1 MYIEQKKSGKKTQ
14 IYICKKKR
22 VINKKG
28 KSVPKSFIVK
38 KLGFKEDLLKS
49 YPGEELDKYLKDQ
62 VKLAESE
69 EDVSLSYIKI
79 NDSLDLNLDEQT
91 CFNFGYIYPQILLNN
106 LKLKEFL
113 DTIAAQTKITYDFS
127 SIVIDLIISQII
139 DPRSKRG
146 FYNSPKLYGKE
157 KDYDLQHVY
166 RSLDILAANTD
177 IINAYTYKELKKY
190 KNLNSKIYYYDC
202 TNFYFDTDNC
212 DDFRRMS
219 KSKEGIYAP
228 LVQLGALIDDKG
240 FLVGMLVFN
249 GSKNEQDT
257 LKTVEQKLQK
267 QFSIKNIIICTD
279 AGLNSADNRY
289 FNSQEN
295 RKFICTQPLSKLK
308 QHIKNRVKS
317 SSNWKLLN
325 GNDTDLTPEKLC
337 DLYKEAQGKDVETYL
352 NTVIYKVINIKENI
366 EIKDELDSNKKK
378 KVKDFEQTLIVSF
391 SLKYMLMQNYYFT
404 KDLNKAKE
412 CIEHPSEFNKN
423 TSHCFK
429 RLVKNIRYN
438 NETGVITSQKLSL
451 NEDKIE
457 KETEFFGYYCVA
469 TNLDESPS
477 KVVSLNKYRWNIEYM
492 FRTMK
497 TNLNAHPLFVNTE
510 EHIKGHLEIVCLAIN
525 VLRLLHLD
533 MYKAMGKTEDIGK
546 LDDEDPDYEWLT
558 LNTILDTLRG
568 MNLTKLNVEEE
579 IFVPSFTRTKLTDA
593 LGKTYGITLSK
604 SLIRGKILKKFK

>member
-49 YPGEELDKYLKDQ
+49 YPGDELDKYLKDQ
-62 VKLAESE
+62 VELAESE

-317 SSNWKLLN
+317 NSNWKLLN
-325 GNDTDLTPEKLC
+325 GNDTNLTPEKLC
-337 DLYKEAQGKDVETYL
+337 DLYKKAQGKDVETYL

-423 TSHCFK
+423 TTHCFK

-469 TNLDESPS
+469 TNLDETPN

>member
-49 YPGEELDKYLKDQ
+49 YPGDELDKYLKDQ
-62 VKLAESE
+62 VKFAESE

-317 SSNWKLLN
+317 NSNWKLLN
-325 GNDTDLTPEKLC
+325 GNDTNLTPEKLC
-337 DLYKEAQGKDVETYL
+337 DLYKKAQGKDVETYL

-469 TNLDESPS
+469 TNLDATPS

-604 SLIRGKILKKFK
+604 SLIKGKILKKFK

>member
-49 YPGEELDKYLKDQ
+49 YPGDELDKYLKDQ

-317 SSNWKLLN
+317 NSNWKLLN
-325 GNDTDLTPEKLC
+325 GNDTNLTPEKLC
-337 DLYKEAQGKDVETYL
+337 DLYKKAQGKDVETYL

-423 TSHCFK
+423 TTHCFK

-469 TNLDESPS
+469 TNLDETPN

>member
-49 YPGEELDKYLKDQ
+49 YPGDELDKYLKDQ
-62 VKLAESE
+62 VKFAESE

-317 SSNWKLLN
+317 NSNWKLLN
-325 GNDTDLTPEKLC
+325 GNDTNLTPEKLC
-337 DLYKEAQGKDVETYL
+337 DLYKKAQGKDVETYL

-469 TNLDESPS
+469 TNLDATPS

-546 LDDEDPDYEWLT
+546 LDDENPDYEWLT

>member
-28 KSVPKSFIVK
+28 ESIPKSFIVK

-49 YPGEELDKYLKDQ
+49 YPGDELDKYLKDQ
-62 VKLAESE
+62 VKFAESE

-79 NDSLDLNLDEQT
+79 NDSLDLNLGEQT

-113 DTIAAQTKITYDFS
+113 DTIAAQAKITYDFS

-295 RKFICTQPLSKLK
+295 RKFICTQPLSKLR

-317 SSNWKLLN
+317 NSNWKLLN
-325 GNDTDLTPEKLC
+325 GNDTNLTPEKLC
-337 DLYKEAQGKDVETYL
+337 DLYKKAQGKDVETYL

-404 KDLNKAKE
+404 KDLDKAKE

-469 TNLDESPS
+469 TNLDETPN
-477 KVVSLNKYRWNIEYM
+477 KVVSINKYRWNIEYM

>member
-49 YPGEELDKYLKDQ
+49 YPGDELDKYLKDQ
-62 VKLAESE
+62 VELAESE

-295 RKFICTQPLSKLK
+295 RKFICTQPLAKLK

-317 SSNWKLLN
+317 NSNWKLLN
-325 GNDTDLTPEKLC
+325 GNDTNLTPEKLC
-337 DLYKEAQGKDVETYL
+337 DLYKKAQGKDVETYL

-423 TSHCFK
+423 TTHCFK

-469 TNLDESPS
+469 TNLDETPN

>member
-22 VINKKG
+22 VTNKKG
-28 KSVPKSFIVK
+28 KSIPKSFIVK
-38 KLGFKEDLLKS
+38 KLGFKEDLLKL
-49 YPGEELDKYLKDQ
+49 YPGDELDKFLKDQ

-69 EDVSLSYIKI
+69 EDASLSYIKI

-91 CFNFGYIYPQILLNN
+91 CFNFGYIYPQILLNK

-166 RSLDILAANTD
+166 RCLDILAANTD
-177 IINAYTYKELKKY
+177 IINTYTYKELKKY

-249 GSKNEQDT
+249 GTKNEQDT

-279 AGLNSADNRY
+279 AGLNSGDNRY

-308 QHIKNRVKS
+308 EHIKKRVKS
-317 SSNWKLLN
+317 NSNWKLLN

-337 DLYKEAQGKDVETYL
+337 ELYEKAQGKDVETCL
-352 NTVIYKVINIKENI
+352 NTVIYKVVNIKENI
-366 EIKDELDSNKKK
+366 DIKDELDNSKKK
-378 KVKDFEQTLIVSF
+378 KVKNFEQTLIVSF
-391 SLKYMLMQNYYFT
+391 SLKYKLMQNYYFI

-429 RLVKNIRYN
+429 RLIKNIRYN

-469 TNLDESPS
+469 TNLDATPS

-497 TNLNAHPLFVNTE
+497 SNLNARPLFVYTE

-533 MYKAMGKTEDIGK
+533 MYKAMGKTEEIGK

-558 LNTILDTLRG
+558 LNKILDTLRD

-579 IFVPSFTRTKLTDA
+579 IFVPSFARTKLTDA

>member
-49 YPGEELDKYLKDQ
+49 YPGDELDKYLKDQ

-113 DTIAAQTKITYDFS
+113 DTIAAQAKITYDFS

-308 QHIKNRVKS
+308 QHLKNRVKS
-317 SSNWKLLN
+317 NSNWKLLN
-325 GNDTDLTPEKLC
+325 GNDTNLTPEKLC
-337 DLYKEAQGKDVETYL
+337 DLYKKAQG
-352 NTVIYKVINIKENI
+352 
-366 EIKDELDSNKKK
+366 
-378 KVKDFEQTLIVSF
+378 LI
-391 SLKYMLMQNYYFT
+391 
-404 KDLNKAKE
+404 
-412 CIEHPSEFNKN
+412 
-423 TSHCFK
+423 
-429 RLVKNIRYN
+429 
-438 NETGVITSQKLSL
+438 
-451 NEDKIE
+451 
-457 KETEFFGYYCVA
+457 
-469 TNLDESPS
+469 
-477 KVVSLNKYRWNIEYM
+477 
-492 FRTMK
+492 
-497 TNLNAHPLFVNTE
+497 
-510 EHIKGHLEIVCLAIN
+510 
-525 VLRLLHLD
+525 
-533 MYKAMGKTEDIGK
+533 
-546 LDDEDPDYEWLT
+546 
-558 LNTILDTLRG
+558 
-568 MNLTKLNVEEE
+568 
-579 IFVPSFTRTKLTDA
+579 
-593 LGKTYGITLSK
+593 
-604 SLIRGKILKKFK
+604 

>member
-1 MYIEQKKSGKKTQ
+1 MYIEQKKSGKNTQ

-22 VINKKG
+22 VTNKKG
-28 KSVPKSFIVK
+28 KSIPKSFIVK
-38 KLGFKEDLLKS
+38 KLGFKENLLKL
-49 YPGEELDKYLKDQ
+49 YPGDELDKYLKEQ

-69 EDVSLSYIKI
+69 EDASLSYIKI
-79 NDSLDLNLDEQT
+79 NDSLDLNLDEQM
-91 CFNFGYIYPQILLNN
+91 CFNFGYIYPKILLNK

-166 RSLDILAANTD
+166 RCLDILAANTD
-177 IINAYTYKELKKY
+177 IINTYTYKELKKY

-279 AGLNSADNRY
+279 AGLNSGDNRY

-308 QHIKNRVKS
+308 EHIKKRVKS
-317 SSNWKLLN
+317 NSNWKLLN

-337 DLYKEAQGKDVETYL
+337 ELYEKAQGKAVETYL
-352 NTVIYKVINIKENI
+352 NTVIYKVVNIKENI
-366 EIKDELDSNKKK
+366 DIKDELDNSKKK
-378 KVKDFEQTLIVSF
+378 KVKNFEQTLIVSF
-391 SLKYMLMQNYYFT
+391 SLKYKLMQNYYFI

-469 TNLDESPS
+469 TNLDATPS

-497 TNLNAHPLFVNTE
+497 SNLNARPLFVYTE

-558 LNTILDTLRG
+558 LNKILDTLRD

>member
-49 YPGEELDKYLKDQ
+49 YPGDELDKYLKDQ

-79 NDSLDLNLDEQT
+79 NDSLDLNLNEQT

-317 SSNWKLLN
+317 NSNWKLLN
-325 GNDTDLTPEKLC
+325 GNDTNLTPEKLC
-337 DLYKEAQGKDVETYL
+337 DLYKKAQGKDVETYL

-412 CIEHPSEFNKN
+412 CIDHPSEFNKN

-469 TNLDESPS
+469 TNLDETPN

>member
-289 FNSQEN
+289 FNSLEN

-317 SSNWKLLN
+317 NSNWKLLN
-325 GNDTDLTPEKLC
+325 GNDTNLTPEKLC
-337 DLYKEAQGKDVETYL
+337 DLYKKAQGKDVETYL

>member
-49 YPGEELDKYLKDQ
+49 YPGDELDKYLKDQ

-308 QHIKNRVKS
+308 QHLKNRVKS
-317 SSNWKLLN
+317 NSNWKLLN
-325 GNDTDLTPEKLC
+325 GNDTNLTPEKLC
-337 DLYKEAQGKDVETYL
+337 DLYKKAQGKDVETYL

-469 TNLDESPS
+469 TNLDETPN

>member
-49 YPGEELDKYLKDQ
+49 YPGDELDKYLKDQ

-79 NDSLDLNLDEQT
+79 NDSLDLNLDEQM

-146 FYNSPKLYGKE
+146 FYNSPKLYGKK

-317 SSNWKLLN
+317 NSNWKLLN
-325 GNDTDLTPEKLC
+325 GNDTNLTPEKLC
-337 DLYKEAQGKDVETYL
+337 DLYKKAQGKDVETYL
-352 NTVIYKVINIKENI
+352 NTVIYKVININENI

-469 TNLDESPS
+469 TNLDETPS
-477 KVVSLNKYRWNIEYM
+477 KIVSLNKYRWNIEYM

-497 TNLNAHPLFVNTE
+497 SNLNARPLFVYTE

-533 MYKAMGKTEDIGK
+533 MYKAMGKTEEIGK

-558 LNTILDTLRG
+558 LNKILDTLRD

>member
-49 YPGEELDKYLKDQ
+49 YPGDELDKYLKDQ

-317 SSNWKLLN
+317 NSNWKLLN
-325 GNDTDLTPEKLC
+325 GNDTNLTPEKLC
-337 DLYKEAQGKDVETYL
+337 DLYKKAQGKDVETYL
-352 NTVIYKVINIKENI
+352 NMVIYKVINIKENI

-378 KVKDFEQTLIVSF
+378 KVKDFEQKLIVSF

-469 TNLDESPS
+469 TNLDETPN

>member
-49 YPGEELDKYLKDQ
+49 YPGDELDKYLKDQ

-295 RKFICTQPLSKLK
+295 RKFICTQPLSKLR

-317 SSNWKLLN
+317 NSNWKLLN
-325 GNDTDLTPEKLC
+325 GNDTNLTPEKLC
-337 DLYKEAQGKDVETYL
+337 DLYKKAQGKDVETYL

-469 TNLDESPS
+469 TNLDETPN

>member
-22 VINKKG
+22 VIDKKG

-49 YPGEELDKYLKDQ
+49 YSEEELGKYLIEQ

-69 EDVSLSYIKI
+69 EDNSLSYIKI
-79 NDSLDLNLDEQT
+79 NDSLDLDLNEQT

-146 FYNSPKLYGKE
+146 FYNSPKLYGKD

-202 TNFYFDTDNC
+202 TNFYFDTNNC

-308 QHIKNRVKS
+308 QHLKDRVKS

-325 GNDTDLTPEKLC
+325 GDDTNLTPEKLC
-337 DLYKEAQGKDVETYL
+337 ELYEKAQGKDVETYL
-352 NTVIYKVINIKENI
+352 NTVIYKVVNIKENI
-366 EIKDELDSNKKK
+366 EIKDELGNSKKK
-378 KVKDFEQTLIVSF
+378 TVKGFEQSLIVSF
-391 SLKYMLMQNYYFT
+391 SIKYKLMQNYYFT

-423 TSHCFK
+423 TSYCFK

-469 TNLDESPS
+469 TNLDERPS

-497 TNLNAHPLFVNTE
+497 TNLNAHPLFVYTE

>member
-22 VINKKG
+22 VTNKKG
-28 KSVPKSFIVK
+28 KSIPKSFIVK
-38 KLGFKEDLLKS
+38 KLGFKEDLLKL
-49 YPGEELDKYLKDQ
+49 YPGDELNKFLKDQ

-69 EDVSLSYIKI
+69 EDASLSYIKI
-79 NDSLDLNLDEQT
+79 NDSLDLNLGEQM
-91 CFNFGYIYPQILLNN
+91 CFNFGYIYPQILLNK

-166 RSLDILAANTD
+166 RSLSILAENTD

-279 AGLNSADNRY
+279 AGLNSGDNRY

-308 QHIKNRVKS
+308 EHIKKRVKS
-317 SSNWKLLN
+317 NSNWKLLN

-337 DLYKEAQGKDVETYL
+337 NLYENAKGKDVETYA
-352 NTVIYKVINIKENI
+352 NIVIYKVVNIKENI
-366 EIKDELDSNKKK
+366 DIKDELDNSKKK
-378 KVKDFEQTLIVSF
+378 KVKNFEQTLIVSF
-391 SLKYMLMQNYYFT
+391 SLKYKLMQNYYFI

-412 CIEHPSEFNKN
+412 CIEHPSEFNRN

-469 TNLDESPS
+469 TNLDETPS
-477 KVVSLNKYRWNIEYM
+477 KIVSLNKYRWNIEYM

-497 TNLNAHPLFVNTE
+497 TNLNAHPLFVFTE

-558 LNTILDTLRG
+558 LNKILDTLRD

>member
-49 YPGEELDKYLKDQ
+49 YPGDELDKYLKDQ

-79 NDSLDLNLDEQT
+79 NDSLDLNFDEQT

-295 RKFICTQPLSKLK
+295 RKFICTQPLSKLR

-317 SSNWKLLN
+317 NSNWKLLN
-325 GNDTDLTPEKLC
+325 GNDTNLTPEKLC
-337 DLYKEAQGKDVETYL
+337 DLYKKAQGKDVEAYL

-412 CIEHPSEFNKN
+412 CIERPSEFNKN

-469 TNLDESPS
+469 TNLDETPN

>member
-49 YPGEELDKYLKDQ
+49 YPGDELDKYLKDQ

-146 FYNSPKLYGKE
+146 FYNSPKLYGKK

-317 SSNWKLLN
+317 NSNWKLLN
-325 GNDTDLTPEKLC
+325 GNDTNLTPEKLC
-337 DLYKEAQGKDVETYL
+337 DLYKKAQGKDVETYL

-469 TNLDESPS
+469 TNLDETPN

>member
-22 VINKKG
+22 VTNKKG
-28 KSVPKSFIVK
+28 KSIPKSFIVK
-38 KLGFKEDLLKS
+38 KLGFKEDLLKL
-49 YPGEELDKYLKDQ
+49 YPGDELDKFLKNQ

-69 EDVSLSYIKI
+69 EDTSLSYIKI

-91 CFNFGYIYPQILLNN
+91 CFNFGYIYPQILLNK

-146 FYNSPKLYGKE
+146 FYNSPKLYGKD

-166 RSLDILAANTD
+166 RCLDILAANTD

-190 KNLNSKIYYYDC
+190 KNLNSQIYYYDC

-279 AGLNSADNRY
+279 AGLNSGDNRY

-308 QHIKNRVKS
+308 EHIKKRVKS
-317 SSNWKLLN
+317 NSNWKLLN

-337 DLYKEAQGKDVETYL
+337 EIYEKAQGKDVETYL
-352 NTVIYKVINIKENI
+352 NTVIYKVVNIKENI
-366 EIKDELDSNKKK
+366 DIKDELDNSKKK
-378 KVKDFEQTLIVSF
+378 KVKNFEQTLIVSF
-391 SLKYMLMQNYYFT
+391 SLKYKLMQNYYFI

-423 TSHCFK
+423 TSYCFK

-469 TNLDESPS
+469 TNLDATPS

-497 TNLNAHPLFVNTE
+497 TNLNAHPLFVFTE

-558 LNTILDTLRG
+558 LNKILDTLRE

>member
-1 MYIEQKKSGKKTQ
+1 MHIEQKKSGKKTQ

-49 YPGEELDKYLKDQ
+49 YPGDELDKYLKDQ

-69 EDVSLSYIKI
+69 EDVSLSYIKT
-79 NDSLDLNLDEQT
+79 NDSLDLNLDEQM

-139 DPRSKRG
+139 DPKSKRG
-146 FYNSPKLYGKE
+146 FYNSPKLYRKE

-317 SSNWKLLN
+317 NSNWKLLN
-325 GNDTDLTPEKLC
+325 GNDTNLTPEKLC
-337 DLYKEAQGKDVETYL
+337 DLYKKSQGKDVETYL

-366 EIKDELDSNKKK
+366 EIKDELDSNRKK

-412 CIEHPSEFNKN
+412 CIDHPSEFNKN

-469 TNLDESPS
+469 TNLDETPN

>member
-28 KSVPKSFIVK
+28 KSIPKSFIVK

-49 YPGEELDKYLKDQ
+49 YPGDELDKYLKDQ

-317 SSNWKLLN
+317 NSNWKLLN
-325 GNDTDLTPEKLC
+325 GNDTNLTPEKLC
-337 DLYKEAQGKDVETYL
+337 DLYKKAQGKDVETYL
-352 NTVIYKVINIKENI
+352 NTVIYKAINIKENI

-391 SLKYMLMQNYYFT
+391 SLKYMLMQSYYFT

-412 CIEHPSEFNKN
+412 CIDHPSEFNKN

-469 TNLDESPS
+469 TNLDETPN

>member
-49 YPGEELDKYLKDQ
+49 YPGDELDKYLKDQ

-69 EDVSLSYIKI
+69 EDASLSYIKI

-317 SSNWKLLN
+317 NSNWKLLN
-325 GNDTDLTPEKLC
+325 GNDTNLTPEKLC
-337 DLYKEAQGKDVETYL
+337 DLYKKAQGKDVETYL

-366 EIKDELDSNKKK
+366 EIKDELESNKKK

-438 NETGVITSQKLSL
+438 NETGVITSQKLLL

-457 KETEFFGYYCVA
+457 RETEFFGYYCVA
-469 TNLDESPS
+469 TNLDETPN

-497 TNLNAHPLFVNTE
+497 TNLNARPLFVNTE

-593 LGKTYGITLSK
+593 LP
-604 SLIRGKILKKFK
+604 

>member
-1 MYIEQKKSGKKTQ
+1 MYIEQKKSGKNTQ

-22 VINKKG
+22 VTNKKG
-28 KSVPKSFIVK
+28 KSIPKSFIVK
-38 KLGFKEDLLKS
+38 KLGFKENLLKL
-49 YPGEELDKYLKDQ
+49 YPGDELDKYLKEQ

-69 EDVSLSYIKI
+69 EDASLSYIKI
-79 NDSLDLNLDEQT
+79 NDSLDLNLDEQM
-91 CFNFGYIYPQILLNN
+91 CFNFGYIYPKILLNK

-166 RSLDILAANTD
+166 RSLSILAENTD
-177 IINAYTYKELKKY
+177 IINTYTYKELKKY

-279 AGLNSADNRY
+279 AGLNSGDNRY

-308 QHIKNRVKS
+308 EHIKKRVKS
-317 SSNWKLLN
+317 NSNWKLLN

-337 DLYKEAQGKDVETYL
+337 NLYENAKGKDVETYA
-352 NTVIYKVINIKENI
+352 NIVIYKVVNIKENI
-366 EIKDELDSNKKK
+366 DIKDELDNSKKK
-378 KVKDFEQTLIVSF
+378 KVKNFEQTLIVSF
-391 SLKYMLMQNYYFT
+391 SLKYKLMQNYYFI

-469 TNLDESPS
+469 TNLDETPS
-477 KVVSLNKYRWNIEYM
+477 KIVSLNKYRWNIEYM

-497 TNLNAHPLFVNTE
+497 TNLNAHPLFVFTE

-558 LNTILDTLRG
+558 LNKILDTLRD

>member
-28 KSVPKSFIVK
+28 RSVPKSFIVK

-49 YPGEELDKYLKDQ
+49 YPGDELDKYLKDQ
-62 VKLAESE
+62 VKFAESE

-317 SSNWKLLN
+317 NSNWKLLN
-325 GNDTDLTPEKLC
+325 GNDTNLTPEKLC
-337 DLYKEAQGKDVETYL
+337 DLYKKAQGKDVETYL

-366 EIKDELDSNKKK
+366 EIKDELDNNKKK

-469 TNLDESPS
+469 TNLDATPS

-533 MYKAMGKTEDIGK
+533 MYKAMGKAEDIGK
-546 LDDEDPDYEWLT
+546 LDDEDPDYDWLT

-604 SLIRGKILKKFK
+604 SLIKGKILKKFK

>member
-49 YPGEELDKYLKDQ
+49 YPGDELDKYLKDQ

-295 RKFICTQPLSKLK
+295 RKFICTQPLSKLR

-317 SSNWKLLN
+317 NSNWKLLN
-325 GNDTDLTPEKLC
+325 GNDTNLTPEKLC
-337 DLYKEAQGKDVETYL
+337 DLYKKAQGKDVETYL

-457 KETEFFGYYCVA
+457 RETEFFGYYCVA
-469 TNLDESPS
+469 TNLDETPN

-497 TNLNAHPLFVNTE
+497 TNLNARPLFVNTE

>member
-49 YPGEELDKYLKDQ
+49 YPGDELDKYLKDQ
-62 VKLAESE
+62 VKLAEIE

-295 RKFICTQPLSKLK
+295 RKFICTQPLSKLR

-317 SSNWKLLN
+317 NSNWKLLN
-325 GNDTDLTPEKLC
+325 GNDTNLTPEKLC
-337 DLYKEAQGKDVETYL
+337 DLYKKAQGKDVETYL
-352 NTVIYKVINIKENI
+352 NTVIYKVVKIKENI

-469 TNLDESPS
+469 TNLDETPN

>member
-49 YPGEELDKYLKDQ
+49 HPGDELDKYLKDQ

-146 FYNSPKLYGKE
+146 FYNSLKLYGKE

-308 QHIKNRVKS
+308 QHIKDRVKS
-317 SSNWKLLN
+317 NSNWKLLN
-325 GNDTDLTPEKLC
+325 GNDTNLTPEKLC
-337 DLYKEAQGKDVETYL
+337 DLYKKAQGKDVETYL
-352 NTVIYKVINIKENI
+352 NTVIYKVINNKENI

-412 CIEHPSEFNKN
+412 CIDHPSEFNKN

-469 TNLDESPS
+469 TNLDETPN

-510 EHIKGHLEIVCLAIN
+510 EHIKGHLEIVCLATN

>member
-49 YPGEELDKYLKDQ
+49 YPGDELDKYLKDQ
-62 VKLAESE
+62 VELAESE

-308 QHIKNRVKS
+308 QHLKNRVKS
-317 SSNWKLLN
+317 NSNWKLLN
-325 GNDTDLTPEKLC
+325 GNDTNLTPEKLC
-337 DLYKEAQGKDVETYL
+337 DLYKKAQGKDVETYL

-469 TNLDESPS
+469 TNLDETPN

>member
-337 DLYKEAQGKDVETYL
+337 DLYKKAQGKDVETYL

-391 SLKYMLMQNYYFT
+391 SLKYMLMQNYYFN

-412 CIEHPSEFNKN
+412 CIDNPSEFNKN

-469 TNLDESPS
+469 TNLDETPN

>member
-22 VINKKG
+22 VTNKKG
-28 KSVPKSFIVK
+28 KSIPKSFIVK
-38 KLGFKEDLLKS
+38 KLGFKENLLKL
-49 YPGEELDKYLKDQ
+49 YPGDELDKYLKEQ

-69 EDVSLSYIKI
+69 EDASLSYIKI
-79 NDSLDLNLDEQT
+79 NDSLDLNLDEQM
-91 CFNFGYIYPQILLNN
+91 CFNFGYIYPKILLNK

-127 SIVIDLIISQII
+127 GVVIDLIISQII
-139 DPRSKRG
+139 DPMSKRG
-146 FYNSPKLYGKE
+146 FYNSSKLYGNE

-166 RSLDILAANTD
+166 RCLDILAANTD
-177 IINAYTYKELKKY
+177 IINTYTYKELKKY

-279 AGLNSADNRY
+279 AGLNSGDNRY

-308 QHIKNRVKS
+308 EHIKKRVKS
-317 SSNWKLLN
+317 NSNWKLLN
-325 GNDTDLTPEKLC
+325 GNITDLTPEKLC
-337 DLYKEAQGKDVETYL
+337 ELYEKAQGKDVETYL
-352 NTVIYKVINIKENI
+352 NTVIYKVVNIKENI
-366 EIKDELDSNKKK
+366 DIKDELDNSKKK
-378 KVKDFEQTLIVSF
+378 KVKNFEQTLIVSF
-391 SLKYMLMQNYYFT
+391 SLKYKLMQNYYFI

-469 TNLDESPS
+469 TNLDATPS

-497 TNLNAHPLFVNTE
+497 SNLNARPLFVYTE

-525 VLRLLHLD
+525 ILRLLHLD

-546 LDDEDPDYEWLT
+546 LDDEDPDYEWIT
-558 LNTILDTLRG
+558 LNKILDTLRD

>member
-1 MYIEQKKSGKKTQ
+1 MYIEQKKSGKKIQ

-38 KLGFKEDLLKS
+38 KLGYKEDLLKS
-49 YPGEELDKYLKDQ
+49 YPGDELDKYLKDQ
-62 VKLAESE
+62 VKLAER

-113 DTIAAQTKITYDFS
+113 DTIAAQTNITYDFS

-157 KDYDLQHVY
+157 KEYDLQHVY

-267 QFSIKNIIICTD
+267 QFTIKNIIICTD

-317 SSNWKLLN
+317 NSNWKLLN
-325 GNDTDLTPEKLC
+325 GNDTNLTPEKLC
-337 DLYKEAQGKDVETYL
+337 DLYKKAQGKDVETYL

-366 EIKDELDSNKKK
+366 EIKDDLDSNKKK

-412 CIEHPSEFNKN
+412 CIDHPSEFNKN

-469 TNLDESPS
+469 TNLDETPN

-525 VLRLLHLD
+525 ILRLLHLD
-533 MYKAMGKTEDIGK
+533 MYKAMGKTKDIGK

-604 SLIRGKILKKFK
+604 SLIRGKILEKFK

>member
-22 VINKKG
+22 VIDKKG

-49 YPGEELDKYLKDQ
+49 YSEEELGKYLIEQ

-69 EDVSLSYIKI
+69 EDNSLSYIKI
-79 NDSLDLNLDEQT
+79 NDSLDLDLNEQT

-146 FYNSPKLYGKE
+146 FYNSPKLYGKD

-202 TNFYFDTDNC
+202 TNFYFDTNNC

-308 QHIKNRVKS
+308 QHLKDRVKS

-325 GNDTDLTPEKLC
+325 GDDTNLTPEKLC
-337 DLYKEAQGKDVETYL
+337 ELYEKAQGKDVETYL
-352 NTVIYKVINIKENI
+352 NTVIYKVVNIKENI
-366 EIKDELDSNKKK
+366 EIKDESDNSKKK
-378 KVKDFEQTLIVSF
+378 TVKGFEQSLIVSF
-391 SLKYMLMQNYYFT
+391 SIKYKLMQNYYFT

-423 TSHCFK
+423 TSYCFK

-469 TNLDESPS
+469 TNLDERPS

-497 TNLNAHPLFVNTE
+497 TNLNAHPLFVYTE

-593 LGKTYGITLSK
+593 LGKTYGIALSK
-604 SLIRGKILKKFK
+604 SLIRGKILRKFK

>member
-49 YPGEELDKYLKDQ
+49 YPGDELDKYLKDQ

-157 KDYDLQHVY
+157 KVYDLQHVY

-317 SSNWKLLN
+317 NSNWKLLN
-325 GNDTDLTPEKLC
+325 GNDTNLTPEKLC
-337 DLYKEAQGKDVETYL
+337 DLYKKAQGKDVETYL

-391 SLKYMLMQNYYFT
+391 SLKYMLMQNYYFA

-469 TNLDESPS
+469 TNLDETPN